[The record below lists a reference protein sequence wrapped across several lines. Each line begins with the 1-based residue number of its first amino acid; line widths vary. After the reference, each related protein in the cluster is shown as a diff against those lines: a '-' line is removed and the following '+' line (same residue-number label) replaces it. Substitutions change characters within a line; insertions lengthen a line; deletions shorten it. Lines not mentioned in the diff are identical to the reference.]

1 MVSAFK
7 ILIPIAADEL
17 PAGDERSV
25 GLLVRDDT
33 GILGAQA
40 LAHLRSPVNFVVIS
54 DASKQGLAAGDF
66 HRHLVISGD
75 VQAVDFGCGMAFE
88 LFELQA

>member
-1 MVSAFK
+1 MMVSAFK

-33 GILGAQA
+33 GIVGAQA

-54 DASKQGLAAGDF
+54 DAPKQGLAAGDF

-75 VQAVDFGCGMAFE
+75 VQAVDFGCGI
-88 LFELQA
+88 